1 MNIGKTKAYAILV
14 FGAPMSGKT
23 TFAEHFSDS
32 LNAPFYN
39 FPKLAEE
46 YKVDH
51 ALALE
56 ILKIATKSKDTI
68 IVEGE
73 MDTEEKRKELREL
86 FTIAGYKTVLIWVQT
101 DLNAIKQ
108 RMRHHYKKL
117 DEAKAALKESYE
129 NIEAPNE
136 NEEPLV
142 ISGKHT
148 YQTQCKNVL
157 GRLPGLKDE

>member
-1 MNIGKTKAYAILV
+1 MNIGKSKPYAILV

-32 LNAPFYN
+32 INAPFYN
-39 FPKLAEE
+39 FPKLIEK
-46 YKVDH
+46 YKFDH
-51 ALALE
+51 ELALE
-56 ILKIATKSKDTI
+56 MLKITAKGKNTI

-73 MDTEEKRKELREL
+73 MDTEERRNEMREL
-86 FTIAGYKTVLIWVQT
+86 FKKAGYQTVLVWVQT

-117 DEAKAALKESYE
+117 DEAKAALKESYDH
-129 NIEAPNE
+129 IEAPNDSE
-136 NEEPLV
+136 SPLV

-157 GRLPGLKDE
+157 SRLPGLKDE

>member
-1 MNIGKTKAYAILV
+1 
-14 FGAPMSGKT
+14 
-23 TFAEHFSDS
+23 
-32 LNAPFYN
+32 
-39 FPKLAEE
+39 
-46 YKVDH
+46 
-51 ALALE
+51 
-56 ILKIATKSKDTI
+56 
-68 IVEGE
+68 
-73 MDTEEKRKELREL
+73 MDTEEKRKELRDL
-86 FTIAGYKTVLIWVQT
+86 FTKAGYKTVLIWVQT

-136 NEEPLV
+136 SEEPLV

-157 GRLPGLKDE
+157 SRLPGLKDE

>member
-56 ILKIATKSKDTI
+56 MLKIAAKSKNTI

-73 MDTEEKRKELREL
+73 MDTEEKRKEMREL
-86 FTIAGYKTVLIWVQT
+86 FTKAGYKTVLIWVQT

-117 DEAKAALKESYE
+117 DEAKAALKDSYE
-129 NIEAPNE
+129 HIEAPNE
-136 NEEPLV
+136 NESPIV

-148 YQTQCKNVL
+148 YQTQCKNVINNL
-157 GRLPGLKDE
+157 SSFRG

>member
-1 MNIGKTKAYAILV
+1 MNIGKSKAYAILV

-32 LNAPFYN
+32 LNTSFYN
-39 FPKLAEE
+39 FPKLAHE
-46 YKVDH
+46 YKVDRK
-51 ALALE
+51 LALE
-56 ILKIATKSKDTI
+56 MLKIAAKSKDTI

-73 MDTEEKRKELREL
+73 METEEKRNEIREL
-86 FTIAGYKTVLIWVQT
+86 FKNAGYKTVLIWVQT

-117 DEAKAALKESYE
+117 DEAKAALKDSYE
-129 NIEAPNE
+129 NIEAPSE
-136 NEEPLV
+136 AEEPLV

-157 GRLPGLKDE
+157 SRLPGLKDE